1 MAEKNNATCSIC
13 GKSYHT
19 CLSCKDLITLSP
31 WKIHTD
37 TSEHYKIYQILHG
50 YSTGVYSKDEAKS
63 KLQMVDLSDLD
74 SFREHIKS
82 VIKDILKDTEIENID
97 TSVDINN
104 DEIETEVVS
113 ENVKTTRKKKSVKVV
128 ETE

>member
-1 MAEKNNATCSIC
+1 MAENNSVCSIC
-13 GKSYHT
+13 GKGYYM
-19 CLSCKDLITLSP
+19 CLSCKDSMALSP

-37 TSEHYKIYQILHG
+37 TSEHYKVYQILHG
-50 YSTGVYSKDEAKS
+50 YSTGVFNKEEARL

-82 VIKDILKDTEIENID
+82 LIKNILDDTEDKESTD
-97 TSVDINN
+97 YT
-104 DEIETEVVS
+104 
-113 ENVKTTRKKKSVKVV
+113 NVKSTKESTVSKNVKATRKRKSKVV